1 MLCPEV
7 LNFKTKGSNITTQ
20 SGTSLDK
27 NCDKIF
33 DKNVVFDQLKLAVP
47 GSLHP
52 PDDLKEALL
61 TDTEFYSAD
70 NFPLHVLLQPEF
82 LETFILG
89 GKVYLHTNV
98 GRSSG
103 CDNFLCILP
112 SGEHIDPV
120 FFLLAAVRGASF
132 VAI

>member
-7 LNFKTKGSNITTQ
+7 LNFKTKSSNITTQ

-33 DKNVVFDQLKLAVP
+33 DKNVIFDQLKLAVP

-70 NFPLHVLLQPEF
+70 NFPLHVLLQTEF
-82 LETFILG
+82 LETFILE

-98 GRSSG
+98 GR
-103 CDNFLCILP
+103 DNFLCILP

-120 FFLLAAVRGASF
+120 FLLAAVRGASF